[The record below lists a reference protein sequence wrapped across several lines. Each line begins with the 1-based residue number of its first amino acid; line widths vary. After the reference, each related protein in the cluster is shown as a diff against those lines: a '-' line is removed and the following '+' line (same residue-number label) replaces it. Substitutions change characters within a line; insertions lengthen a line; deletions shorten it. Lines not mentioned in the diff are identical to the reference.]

1 MTSGS
6 ARIAAIGSRSCPRP
20 ERRPSNIEA
29 ALAVSPPSA
38 QRNAAPQALTATRD
52 AVIQLSVPAIAAFGV
67 VRLLA
72 RAGELEARVVV
83 DRDLGVIGM
92 TLRQQAVLA
101 RP

>member
-1 MTSGS
+1 
-6 ARIAAIGSRSCPRP
+6 
-20 ERRPSNIEA
+20 
-29 ALAVSPPSA
+29 
-38 QRNAAPQALTATRD
+38 LTATRD
-52 AVIQLSVPAIAAFGV
+52 AVIQLSVPAIASFGV

-72 RAGELEARVVV
+72 RAGELEARVV